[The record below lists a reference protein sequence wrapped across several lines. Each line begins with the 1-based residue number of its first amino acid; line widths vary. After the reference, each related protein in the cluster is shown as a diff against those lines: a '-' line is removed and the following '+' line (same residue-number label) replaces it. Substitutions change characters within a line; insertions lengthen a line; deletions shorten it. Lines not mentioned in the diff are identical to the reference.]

1 MGFRLFLSVLFFSTI
16 LKAQNTEDLKAFINK
31 NNIVIKAVQK
41 NMIRENNNTYILTF
55 KEILKNQEAAI
66 KLYSSNR
73 DASSYY
79 AALVRSESLL
89 FLTKHAI
96 GSITYFEITESEKS
110 FLKSNTENQVP
121 VLSAAEIKKIEEL
134 DAMNIQGLNNLPLT
148 IQ

>member
-1 MGFRLFLSVLFFSTI
+1 
-16 LKAQNTEDLKAFINK
+16 
-31 NNIVIKAVQK
+31 
-41 NMIRENNNTYILTF
+41 MIRENNNTYILTF